1 VDGAGDIGREDAAC
15 VAAAIVGKIAGPPLM
30 PIDPSSSSQFATRE
44 EGGATTLPMRR
55 SEINGEA
62 RPARIGGF
70 VVLRKLGEGG
80 MGVVYAAYDEELE
93 RKVAIK
99 LLRTDFSGEQQS
111 LGQARLLREAQAMAK
126 LSHPNVAQIYAV
138 GEASGA
144 VFIAMEFVSGGNL
157 REWLERA
164 NRGWRAV
171 LAAYLQAGQGLA
183 AAHAAGIVHRDFKP
197 DNVLMGEDQRV
208 RVVDFGLARP
218 GEATAELTMSSVSG
232 SATSGSFPGI
242 ELTQQG
248 AFIGTPAY
256 MAPEQHRREPADAQ
270 SDQFSFCI
278 ALYEGLYG
286 RRPFRGADAVE
297 LARNV
302 INGQRQDPPRDS
314 PVPGWVHAVLVRG
327 LSREPAQRFPD
338 MTALLAALSADPD
351 AARRRRWSIAGIV
364 LASGLAAAGGGYA
377 MVELRESEA
386 AVCTGARERLAGVW
400 DEAVAERVRASLT
413 ATEVSY
419 ADDVAARVQ
428 ERLGAYADAWVAA
441 HGDACEVHQRG
452 EQSDALYDLRMTCLG
467 ERRTALAA
475 LVAVLTAADAAVV
488 ERAVQAADRL
498 PLLARCSEG
507 RALLS
512 QSPPPED
519 PAVAAAVGALEA
531 RLARPRAMYEVGQY
545 APARTEVVEV
555 RGELEALGHAP
566 TLAAALHLEGLLA
579 DSLGEYPASE
589 ALLLRAVATAD
600 AGRDDDLRALAL
612 GDLARAIG
620 LRQARFAEGLR
631 HAELARGV
639 VQRLADGRPAAAALA
654 IRFAEI
660 ELQQGDFTAAE
671 PDIARAIEL
680 QSKLHGEDSTVFA
693 VAVDAAANL
702 QFLRGR
708 YAEALAEYRRVE
720 AIYRAAY
727 GPNHPL
733 LGKVLN
739 NIGATQFSLFDY
751 AAAEA
756 THTRVL
762 EILRNAHGP
771 KHPSLGTVYSNLGL
785 LALAQAQFPR
795 AIEEFRRSL
804 AIYEGALPADHPS
817 IGDCWTDLG
826 HGYLVAGDYEAA
838 EQAFT
843 RAQAVYLRAF
853 GPGHPRSTQAL
864 ASVGQA
870 QLRRGRIAEAEQ
882 SLQQAIR
889 EFHGPPEDPILASAE
904 AVLGKLRVVQGRLP
918 EASTLLERA
927 LAGMEK
933 QPGGVEIEIAGA
945 QFALAGVRLRLAPAE
960 AARCRNLAE
969 AARASF
975 LRFGAQFQGEVAQID
990 RWLAQSPA
998 PAGG

>member
-1 VDGAGDIGREDAAC
+1 
-15 VAAAIVGKIAGPPLM
+15 M
-30 PIDPSSSSQFATRE
+30 PIDPSPSSQFATRAD
-44 EGGATTLPMRR
+44 GHAATAPAR
-55 SEINGEA
+55 SSDPSGEA

-126 LSHPNVAQIYAV
+126 LSHPNVVQIYAV
-138 GEASGA
+138 GETSGA
-144 VFIAMEFVSGGNL
+144 VFIAMEFVSGGNM

-164 NRGWRAV
+164 KRPWRAV

-183 AAHAAGIVHRDFKP
+183 AAHAASIVHRDFKP
-197 DNVLMGEDQRV
+197 DNVLMGDDQRV

-218 GEATAELTMSSVSG
+218 GDAAVELTVSSPSGVS
-232 SATSGSFPGI
+232 ASGTFPGI

-270 SDQFSFCI
+270 SDQFSFCV
-278 ALYEGLYG
+278 ALFEGLYG
-286 RRPFRGADAVE
+286 WRPFRGGDAVE

-302 INGQRQDPPRDS
+302 LNGERQDPPRDT
-314 PVPGWVHAVLVRG
+314 PVPGWVLAVLVRG
-327 LSREPAQRFPD
+327 LSSEPSRRFPD
-338 MTALLAALSADPD
+338 MAALLAALSADPD
-351 AARRRRWSIAGIV
+351 AARRRRWGIAGIV

-377 MVELRESEA
+377 MYELRAREA
-386 AVCTGARERLAGVW
+386 AVCTGASERLAGVW
-400 DEAVAERVRASLT
+400 DATVAEDVRAAIT
-413 ATEVSY
+413 GTGVSY
-419 ADDVAARVQ
+419 AADVAAHVH
-428 ERLGAYADAWVAA
+428 ERLTAYADALVATEI
-441 HGDACEVHQRG
+441 DACEAHQRG
-452 EQSDALYDLRMTCLG
+452 DQSDVLYDRRMTCLD
-467 ERRTALAA
+467 ERRTALGA
-475 LVAVLTAADAAVV
+475 LVEVLTVADAAVV

-498 PLLARCSEG
+498 PLLARCSEA

-519 PAVAAAVGALEA
+519 PAVAQAVEELAA
-531 RLARPRAMYEVGQY
+531 RLARSRAMYEVGQY
-545 APARTEVVEV
+545 TPAQADVVQL
-555 RGELEALGHAP
+555 RGKLEALGHAP

-579 DSLGEYPASE
+579 DSLGEFPVSE
-589 ALLLRAVATAD
+589 ATLIRAVTTAD
-600 AGRDDDLRALAL
+600 AGGDDDLRALAL
-612 GDLARAIG
+612 GDLAKAIG

-639 VQRLADGRPAAAALA
+639 VQRLADGRSAEAALA
-654 IRFAEI
+654 IRSAEI
-660 ELQQGDFTAAE
+660 LLQQGDFTAAE
-671 PDIARAIEL
+671 PKISRAIEL

-693 VAVDAAANL
+693 AAVDAAADL

-708 YAEALAEYRRVE
+708 YSEALAEYRRSE

-739 NIGATQFSLFDY
+739 NIGATQFSQFDY
-751 AAAEA
+751 PAAEA

-795 AIEEFRRSL
+795 AIAEFRRSL
-804 AIYEGALPADHPS
+804 AIYEEALPADHPS

-826 HGYLVAGDYEAA
+826 HGHLVAGDYEQA

-853 GPGHPRSTQAL
+853 GVGHSRSTQAL

-870 QLRRGRIAEAEQ
+870 QLRRGELVRAEQ
-882 SLQQAIR
+882 SLLQAIR
-889 EFHGPPEDPILASAE
+889 EYQGPPDDPTHAAAE
-904 AVLGKLRVVQGRLP
+904 AALGRLRVAQDRLP
-918 EASTLLERA
+918 EAIALLERA
-927 LAGMEK
+927 LARMEK

-945 QFALAGVRLRLAPAE
+945 QFALAGARLRLEPGQ
-960 AARCRNLAE
+960 AARERVLAE
-969 AARASF
+969 AARTSF

-990 RWLAQSPA
+990 AWLARLPA
-998 PAGG
+998 PASG